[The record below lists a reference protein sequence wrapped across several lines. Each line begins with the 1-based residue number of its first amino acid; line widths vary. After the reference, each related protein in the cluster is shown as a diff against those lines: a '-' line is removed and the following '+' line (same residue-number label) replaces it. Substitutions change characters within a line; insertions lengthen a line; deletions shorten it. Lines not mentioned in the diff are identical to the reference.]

1 MSDDHTR
8 PFEGLNRWLG
18 DEADAS
24 PSMPTA
30 DPADREERSGAARRA
45 FRGGALLLPW
55 LLAAVVVVTATA
67 GPPGAPAPEARTAAG
82 GPGGGSARTDAPRA
96 DGATARPPGAP
107 DATASDE
114 TGAAQPP
121 GAADAGARP
130 AGTAPPGAEV
140 GADALLGATA
150 VGLVRDTVTGRR
162 GGRTSAL
169 DVAVPEPPRPL
180 AGDEWLVR
188 VHVVVL
194 RGDARRW
201 RSATHEVWAV
211 PLGVVDGRPVG
222 RDRPWRVDA
231 GTPRVDA
238 GRWTPA
244 TVDEHAVRA
253 AVRATGARPATDL
266 AAEQHPTAAEIVRVR
281 VTGAGPA
288 RRVWLRTDPGVA
300 VLGARS

>member
-67 GPPGAPAPEARTAAG
+67 G
-82 GPGGGSARTDAPRA
+82 
-96 DGATARPPGAP
+96 PPGAP